1 MAGIGFELRKL
12 FRKESL
18 FTNIRA
24 YAYSSLVTIGPMLL
38 CMIMVV
44 VMQKLQDYA
53 GMPFLQKELFLAGSQ
68 YAFIFSL
75 LLTSGFVMLLS
86 RYVADRLYEKKYE
99 DLLPSLYGV
108 ICICLSIGGVA
119 GFIFLYRSPLSLTFK
134 VAEYLLFMELIVI
147 WLLTVYVSAL
157 KDYVRIVKSFF
168 YGAIVTI
175 LSGVILIK
183 LLAIQEAW
191 ATIAAMD
198 IGFLTT
204 LILLMTH
211 IEGYFPQG
219 GTRYFHFLTY
229 ITKLPAIFAIGFIS
243 TLGIYIHNFIYWRSQ
258 LSIIVGDTFR
268 YSPSYDVPVFF
279 AFLSV
284 IPTMVI
290 FVVSVETSFYEK
302 FRTYYS
308 VILGS
313 GTIQD
318 ITRAKKEMNEVLLQ
332 ELSFIMQIQLFF
344 SLFAMAVGIK
354 LLPKIGQTAE
364 QIDAF
369 NILVLGDC
377 LYILM
382 YVIVLLLLYFDDRKG
397 ALSISSLFL
406 VANLITTP
414 IILPTGHHGLGLLIS
429 AAITVGLAIMRLLHI
444 LNNIDYY
451 TFCAQPLVFKEKP
464 PIFQKLM
471 NRIRFYN

>member
-12 FRKESL
+12 FRKKSL

-38 CMIMVV
+38 CMVMVA
-44 VMQKLQDYA
+44 VMQKLQSYVE
-53 GMPFLQKELFLAGSQ
+53 MPFAQKELFLAGSQ
-68 YAFIFSL
+68 YAFVFSL
-75 LLTSGFVMLLS
+75 LITSGFVMLLS
-86 RYVADRLYEKKYE
+86 RYVADRLYEKKYD

-108 ICICLSIGGVA
+108 MAICLLVGGIV
-119 GFIFLYRSPLSLTFK
+119 GFIFLFRSPLSLAFK
-134 VAEYLLFMELIVI
+134 ITGYLLFMELIVI

-157 KDYVRIVKSFF
+157 KDYIRIVKSFL
-168 YGAIVTI
+168 YGAIITI
-175 LSGVILIK
+175 LSGVIFLIFLGIK
-183 LLAIQEAW
+183 DAS

-229 ITKLPAIFAIGFIS
+229 ITKLPAVFAIGFIS
-243 TLGIYIHNFIYWRSQ
+243 TLGIYVHNFIYWGSHM
-258 LSIIVGDTFR
+258 SITVGDTFR
-268 YSPSYDVPVFF
+268 FSPSYDVPVFF

-302 FRTYYS
+302 FRSYYA

-364 QIDAF
+364 QIDSF

-397 ALSISSLFL
+397 AILTSSLFL
-406 VANLITTP
+406 AANIITTP
-414 IILPTGHHGLGLLIS
+414 IIMQTGHHGLGLLIS
-429 AAITVGLAIMRLLHI
+429 AAIAVGVAIMRLLYI
-444 LNNIDYY
+444 LDNIDYY
-451 TFCAQPLVFKEKP
+451 TYCAQPLVVKEKQ
-464 PIFQKLM
+464 PIFKKIM
-471 NRIRFYN
+471 NRIRL

>member
-12 FRKESL
+12 FRKKSL

-38 CMIMVV
+38 CMVMVA
-44 VMQKLQDYA
+44 VMQKLQSYVN
-53 GMPFLQKELFLAGSQ
+53 MPFAQKELFLAGSQ

-108 ICICLSIGGVA
+108 MSICLLIGGVVGIA
-119 GFIFLYRSPLSLTFK
+119 FLLRSPLSLTFK
-134 VAEYLLFMELIVI
+134 IAEYLLFMELIII

-157 KDYVRIVKSFF
+157 KDYIRIVKSFF

-175 LSGVILIK
+175 LSGV
-183 LLAIQEAW
+183 LLLKVLSIQEAY

-211 IEGYFPQG
+211 IEGYFLQG
-219 GTRYFHFLTY
+219 GTRYFHFLRY
-229 ITKLPAIFAIGFIS
+229 ITKLPAVFAIGFIS
-243 TLGIYIHNFIYWRSQ
+243 TLGIYVHNFIYWGSKM
-258 LSIIVGDTFR
+258 SITVGDTFR
-268 YSPSYDVPVFF
+268 FSPSYDVPVFF

-302 FRTYYS
+302 FRSYYS

-318 ITRAKKEMNEVLLQ
+318 IARAKKEMNDVLLQ

-344 SLFAMAVGIK
+344 SLFAMAIGIK
-354 LLPKIGQTAE
+354 FLPNLGQTAE
-364 QIDAF
+364 QIDSF

-382 YVIVLLLLYFDDRKG
+382 YIIVLLLLYFDDRKG
-397 ALSISSLFL
+397 ALLTSSLFL
-406 VANLITTP
+406 IANLIATP
-414 IILPTGHHGLGLLIS
+414 IIITTGHHGLGLLIS
-429 AAITVGLAIMRLLHI
+429 AAVAVGMAIMRLLYI
-444 LNNIDYY
+444 LKNIDYY
-451 TFCAQPLVFKEKP
+451 TFCAQPLVVKENKTIFK
-464 PIFQKLM
+464 KLM
-471 NRIRFYN
+471 NRFRFNN